1 MTVTLRSQS
10 NARATT
16 KGSTLT
22 HTELD
27 NNFIHF
33 LDTGI
38 DIVGDDSTGTTFK
51 PGDDLKVVGAGSITT
66 AV

>member
-22 HTELD
+22 HNELD

-38 DIVGDDSTGTTFK
+38 DIVGDDSTGATIK
-51 PGDDLKVVGAGSITT
+51 PGDDIKFAKCSPRKCN
-66 AV
+66 